1 MLPIFL
7 RRAAL
12 YALTLL
18 MVSML
23 VFVAT
28 EVLPGDALE
37 VSLTADEIAMMNPE
51 DLARK
56 RHDLGL
62 DRPAPLRYVE
72 WLMAASRGDFGRTIL
87 GGTPV
92 IDIIREPVKNSLL
105 LAAVTALVAIPTSLL
120 LGIVAAYWRGRLPD
134 TLASMGA
141 VIGYSIPEFASGN
154 LLVLVFAIWIPIFP
168 AVILAFA
175 DAPPATLLA
184 VSILPVATIVFGSI
198 AHLVQLIRTGLI
210 EALASDY
217 VERARFT
224 GLGELRLIL
233 RHALPASV
241 IPALNSAALYVA
253 GLLSGI
259 VVVEK
264 VFGYPGLGMILLQA
278 VDKRE
283 VPIVQAVSLLAALA
297 VVTMNLLADLAVVA
311 LDPRARSR

>member
-1 MLPIFL
+1 MIPILL
-7 RRAAL
+7 RRLGL
-12 YALTLL
+12 YVLTLGL
-18 MVSML
+18 ASVL
-23 VFVAT
+23 VFAAT
-28 EVLPGDALE
+28 EILPGDALE
-37 VSLTADEIAMMNPE
+37 VSLTADELALISPE
-51 DLARK
+51 DLARR
-56 RHDLGL
+56 RHELGL
-62 DRPAPLRYVE
+62 DRPALVRYAS
-72 WLMAASRGDFGRTIL
+72 WLSSAVRGDFGNTIL
-87 GGTPV
+87 GKTPV
-92 IDIIREPVKNSLL
+92 LDIIREPVKNSLL
-105 LAAVTALVAIPTSLL
+105 LGAVTALVAIPVALL

-154 LLVLVFAIWIPIFP
+154 LLVLVFAIWLPVFP

-175 DAPPATLLA
+175 DAAPSTLLA
-184 VSILPVATIVFGSI
+184 VSVLPVATIVFGSI
-198 AHLVQLIRTGLI
+198 AHLVQLIRAGLV

-217 VERARFT
+217 VERARLT

-264 VFGYPGLGMILLQA
+264 VFAYPGLGMILLQA

-283 VPIVQAVSLLAALA
+283 VAIVQAVSLLAALA
-297 VVTMNLLADLAVVA
+297 VVSMNLLADFAVIA

>member
-1 MLPIFL
+1 MIPILL
-7 RRAAL
+7 RRLGL
-12 YALTLL
+12 YVLTLWL
-18 MVSML
+18 ASVL
-23 VFVAT
+23 VFAAT
-28 EVLPGDALE
+28 EILPGDALE
-37 VSLTADEIAMMNPE
+37 VSLTADELALISPE
-51 DLARK
+51 DLARR
-56 RHDLGL
+56 RHELGL
-62 DRPAPLRYVE
+62 DRPAPVRYSS
-72 WLMAASRGDFGRTIL
+72 WLSSAVRGDFGNTIL
-87 GGTPV
+87 GKTPV
-92 IDIIREPVKNSLL
+92 LDIIREPVKNSLL
-105 LAAVTALVAIPTSLL
+105 LGAVTALVAIPAALL

-154 LLVLVFAIWIPIFP
+154 LLVLVFAIWLPVFP

-175 DAPPATLLA
+175 DAAPSSLLA
-184 VSILPVATIVFGSI
+184 VSVLPVATIVFGSI
-198 AHLVQLIRTGLI
+198 AHLVQLIRAGLV

-217 VERARFT
+217 VERARLT
-224 GLGELRLIL
+224 GLSELRLIL

-264 VFGYPGLGMILLQA
+264 VFAYPGLGMILLQA

-283 VPIVQAVSLLAALA
+283 VAIVQAVSLLAALA
-297 VVTMNLLADLAVVA
+297 VVSMNLLADFAVIA

>member
-1 MLPIFL
+1 MIPILL
-7 RRAAL
+7 RRLGL
-12 YALTLL
+12 YVLTLGL
-18 MVSML
+18 ASVL
-23 VFVAT
+23 VFAAT
-28 EVLPGDALE
+28 EILPGDALE
-37 VSLTADEIAMMNPE
+37 VSLTADELALISPE
-51 DLARK
+51 DLARR
-56 RHDLGL
+56 RHELGL
-62 DRPAPLRYVE
+62 DRPAPGRYSS
-72 WLMAASRGDFGRTIL
+72 WLSSAVRGDFGNTIL
-87 GGTPV
+87 GKTPV
-92 IDIIREPVKNSLL
+92 LDIIREPVKNSLL
-105 LAAVTALVAIPTSLL
+105 LGAVTALVAIPAALL

-154 LLVLVFAIWIPIFP
+154 LLVLVFAIWLPVFP

-175 DAPPATLLA
+175 DAAPSSLLA
-184 VSILPVATIVFGSI
+184 VSVLPVATIVFGSI
-198 AHLVQLIRTGLI
+198 AHLVQLIRAGLV

-217 VERARFT
+217 VERARLT
-224 GLGELRLIL
+224 GLSELRLIL

-264 VFGYPGLGMILLQA
+264 VFAYPGLGMILLQA

-283 VPIVQAVSLLAALA
+283 VAIVQAVSLLAALA
-297 VVTMNLLADLAVVA
+297 VVSMNLLADFAVIA

>member
-1 MLPIFL
+1 MLSTFL
-7 RRAAL
+7 RRIGL
-12 YALTLL
+12 YALTLFL
-18 MVSML
+18 ASLL
-23 VFVAT
+23 VFMAT

-56 RHDLGL
+56 RQELGL
-62 DRPAPLRYVE
+62 DKPAPVRYWQ
-72 WLMAASRGDFGRTIL
+72 WLSGAVRGDFGKTIL
-87 GGTPV
+87 GQTPV

-105 LAAVTALVAIPTSLL
+105 LASVTALVAIPTSLF
-120 LGIVAAYWRGRLPD
+120 LGIVAAYWRGKMPD
-134 TLASMGA
+134 TLASIGA
-141 VIGYSIPEFASGN
+141 IIGYSIPEFASGN
-154 LLVLVFAIWIPIFP
+154 LLILIFAIWIPLFP

-175 DAPPATLLA
+175 DAPPMALLA
-184 VSILPVATIVFGSI
+184 VSILPVITIVFGSI
-198 AHLVQLIRTGLI
+198 AHLVQLIRAGLI
-210 EALASDY
+210 EALSSDY

-224 GLGELRLIL
+224 GLGEMRLIL